1 MSYILNPSMFQP
13 SHQQQKQTTTKELT
27 FSLKAD
33 VVVILFFG
41 RHIYINEGTFRVSV
55 YHTFPNV
62 IVGLLV
68 GRSVC

>member
-1 MSYILNPSMFQP
+1 MFQP

-33 VVVILFFG
+33 VVVILL
-41 RHIYINEGTFRVSV
+41 HIYINEGTFRVSV

-68 GRSVC
+68 GRSV